1 MDDPSKVVVIITLAV
16 TFVTSIKLI
25 ASAVLKYQEKEKEQE
40 LQSPMASSAADA
52 RLARLEVAVDSIALE
67 IERISEGQRF
77 TTRLLSEQVKQ
88 PLVRAETPDFRV
100 NTPH

>member
-1 MDDPSKVVVIITLAV
+1 MDDPSKVAVIVTLAA
-16 TFVTSIKLI
+16 TFVTSIKMI
-25 ASAVLKYQEKEKEQE
+25 ASAVLKYQEKEREQE
-40 LQSPMASSAADA
+40 LQSPMPGTPGDA
-52 RLARLEVAVDSIALE
+52 RLGRLEVAVDSIALE

-88 PLVRAETPDFRV
+88 PLVRPEPPDFRV